1 VSDEFKP
8 IEWRDVTG
16 REVQVGATVAYAT
29 TYADSVVMK
38 FGRVVEL
45 GREKGYGTLGRPKI
59 KLIAVDRGFRGQW
72 ELHARAVTISLN
84 AAMIVPRTFVPAEAL
99 VLLDSKSP
107 AEVLAASLEQEAALG
122 MEVSMR
128 ADKDLRADDM
138 PNNLGRP

>member
-1 VSDEFKP
+1 MSDEKP

-16 REVQVGATVAYAT
+16 REVRVGATVAYAT

-45 GREKGYGTLGRPKI
+45 GREKHWAGGLGRAKI
-59 KLIAVDRGFRGQW
+59 KLIAVDKGFGPQW
-72 ELHARAVTISLN
+72 ELHARVVTIALST
-84 AAMIVPRTFVPAEAL
+84 AMIVPRTFLPAQAL
-99 VLLDSKSP
+99 ALLDSKTPS
-107 AEVLAASLEQEAALG
+107 EILAASLEIEAALG

-138 PNNLGRP
+138 PNNLSRP